1 MGSTDDRRW
10 EPANGAGPLRAGV
23 ALAEAR
29 DDSRPAPGGAAT
41 HPDHR
46 AADVSNDPPPATSPP
61 ASVPASRPLRKALL
75 RAGAVAGLAFG
86 GYALTPTVKTM
97 LETIST
103 DDAYLNSHVTY
114 VAPRVVGEVSRVL
127 VDDNDRVSKGDL
139 LVQLDSEPYQIQVDL
154 KNAAVVNAEADLEAA
169 RAQVRGILAQA
180 RSQRWKLQR
189 AIEDV
194 DDKVAQLKARVA
206 ALRGKE
212 ATRDLAKVDLARA
225 RQLFNRNAVPR
236 EEFDQRVTAERTA
249 EAAVKQALEEVHE
262 TRVALGLGPHPD
274 GKDLTDVPADLNQT
288 FSGVSEALN
297 TLLQSMTQAGFPLGS
312 FSHTPRQALNEFA
325 RRDKDGNIDRILE
338 RMVPEA
344 PAVRQAEAKLLQA
357 RRDLA
362 QAELNLRYCDIV
374 SEIDGVV
381 TSRSVNPGNNVST
394 GQSLMTVR
402 SLNEIWIDA
411 NFKETELANLR
422 IGQRVRCEVDMYG
435 SRHEFEGRIS
445 GFTMGT
451 GQTLALLPPQN
462 ATGNFVK
469 IVQRLPVRIELIDY
483 DPDKAPLFVGLSV
496 TPYVY
501 FKEPATG
508 PHAGDV
514 LRPLHPRPQG
524 HAVSGASGGSQPAH
538 AVPEGRRGD

>member
-1 MGSTDDRRW
+1 MGSTEEGRSENATVTRPT
-10 EPANGAGPLRAGV
+10 PAGAVP
-23 ALAEAR
+23 AEAR
-29 DDSRPAPGGAAT
+29 DGSRPPPADATAP
-41 HPDHR
+41 PDHR
-46 AADVSNDPPPATSPP
+46 AADPATDPPPATSPP
-61 ASVPASRPLRKALL
+61 ASGAPSHPWRKGLL
-75 RAGAVAGLAFG
+75 WAGAVAGLAFG
-86 GYALTPTVKTM
+86 GYALAPTVKTM
-97 LETIST
+97 METVST
-103 DDAYLNSHVTY
+103 DDAYVNGHVTY
-114 VAPRVVGEVSRVL
+114 VAPRVAGQVSRVL

-139 LVQLDSEPYQIQVDL
+139 LVQLDREPYQVQVDL
-154 KNAAVVNAEADLEAA
+154 KKAAVVNAEVDVDAA

-206 ALRGKE
+206 ALRSKE
-212 ATRDLAKVDLARA
+212 ASLDRAKADFARA
-225 RQLFNRNAVPR
+225 QQLFNRGAMAR
-236 EEFDQRVTAERTA
+236 EEFDQRREAVRTA

-262 TRVALGLGPHPD
+262 TRVALGLDPHPE

-297 TLLQSMTQAGFPLGS
+297 ALLQSMTQAGYPLGS
-312 FSHTPRQALNEFA
+312 FTHTPRQALDEFA
-325 RRDKDGNIDRILE
+325 RRDKEGNIDRILE

-362 QAELNLRYCDIV
+362 QAELNLRYCDVV

-381 TSRSVNPGNNVST
+381 TSKNVNPGNNVSA

-402 SLNEIWIDA
+402 SLTEIWVDA
-411 NFKETELANLR
+411 NFKETQLADLR

-435 SRHEFEGRIS
+435 GRKEFEGRIT

-451 GQTLALLPPQN
+451 GQTLSLLPPQN

-469 IVQRLPVRIELIDY
+469 IVQRLPVRIELTDY

-496 TPYVY
+496 DPLRVLQGAAHGPPCRGRPETEGRDTGGTRGPTPSS
-501 FKEPATG
+501 A
-508 PHAGDV
+508 
-514 LRPLHPRPQG
+514 
-524 HAVSGASGGSQPAH
+524 SGA
-538 AVPEGRRGD
+538 RRE